1 MPGLLAIWG
10 RDGNMTEES
19 EKIELSAEQKTELLN
34 IGLEAAAEDQEA
46 SEHKGDLLYDILNH
60 PLPVDGL
67 AVNMLPAP
75 LRGLS
80 RKVRSIAGAPIVE
93 LLTSSETSISTIDAI
108 KEYAKKSGRSAESEN
123 RTETML
129 SVYYAAIASG
139 LVFHGSKITD
149 HSYEHLAEAFAALTE
164 KDWMAD
170 DLTELLTKA
179 QKHCQAE
186 LGEVGGPDK

>member
-1 MPGLLAIWG
+1 
-10 RDGNMTEES
+10 MTEER

-34 IGLEAAAEDQEA
+34 VGLEAAAEDQEA

-60 PLPVDGL
+60 PLPLDGP
-67 AVNMLPAP
+67 AVNILPAP

-80 RKVRSIAGAPIVE
+80 RRVRSIAGAPLIE
-93 LLTSSETSISTIDAI
+93 RLTCSDTSISTIEAV
-108 KEYAKKSGRSAESEN
+108 KEHAKRSGKSVESED
-123 RTETML
+123 RAEVLL

-139 LVFHGSKITD
+139 LVFHGRKITD
-149 HSYEHLAEAFAALTE
+149 HSYEHLAEAFTALTE

-186 LGEVGGPDK
+186 LGEVGNPDK